1 MRFDERVIRAADFAG
16 ILGLGFAML
25 ALADE
30 LGGLGLLPGERAM
43 PVFLACFLFA
53 LGALVLARCV
63 QIGNLLLHAPSV
75 EAMRAGAGVE
85 PDPRGDVTP
94 VA

>member
-1 MRFDERVIRAADFAG
+1 MSFDQRVIRAADFVG
-16 ILGLGFAML
+16 VLGLGFSLL
-25 ALADE
+25 ALADQ

-53 LGALVLARCV
+53 LGALMLARCV
-63 QIGNLLLHAPSV
+63 QIGSLLLHAPSV
-75 EAMRAGAGVE
+75 EAMRAGAGVD